1 MYRILFV
8 QHSHK
13 LYVYMRIYRVIQSF
27 YLYVLILFLMS
38 FPVRRPILFPQ
49 VVIFT
54 CVLKNMESLLGP
66 IAKFT

>member
-1 MYRILFV
+1 M
-8 QHSHK
+8 
-13 LYVYMRIYRVIQSF
+13 
-27 YLYVLILFLMS
+27 LFLMS

-54 CVLKNMESLLGP
+54 CVLNNMESLLDP